1 MGLAALQQVPLHR
14 SKGTPCFVSDSGL
27 LPEERTK
34 THVVTDY
41 PLLPELEAI
50 WARRAGTFPIER
62 P

>member
-14 SKGTPCFVSDSGL
+14 NKGTPYFVSDSGL

>member
-1 MGLAALQQVPLHR
+1 MGLAALQQITLRR
-14 SKGTPCFVSDSGL
+14 SKGTPYFACDSGL

-41 PLLPELEAI
+41 PLLSELEAI
-50 WARRAGTFPIER
+50 WACRAGTFPIER